1 MKKIVSLIVMVGMI
15 LSASAAVFAESSLIQ
30 TDEKLNADFAA
41 AMPAGFQLK
50 DVKNTDKNPV
60 PLDFSNNVLNMG
72 VGTSS
77 RYALFSDT
85 VYDMSAY
92 GSYEIVYECN
102 LLSSGNCT
110 NFIFGNYDKLDGNKA
125 PLTGDENVKSS
136 YVVAISPGDSQKNP
150 NAKCYFY
157 NRSTTSTEKE
167 LDGIRANTF
176 LKYTLKVDLTKTE
189 NNVSFYAGDELIFTA
204 SDENPVT
211 LAKVAI
217 KTEYAKANVKNITLI
232 GYKDYGIKYKIDGV
246 SAAQMGEGTISA
258 VLPKAVVSSKLSVI
272 FAMYD
277 ADGNL
282 LNAKIVRKDELENNE
297 IKLFTSDS
305 EQNTLRAFIWDSL
318 DSMNPQVD
326 DTGNGLPAAVN

>member
-30 TDEKLNADFAA
+30 TDEKLNASFATE
-41 AMPAGFQLK
+41 MPAGFQLK
-50 DVKNTDKNPV
+50 NLKSGSVEDPV
-60 PLDFSNNVLNMG
+60 FPDGVLNIG
-72 VGTSS
+72 NSS

-92 GSYEIVYECN
+92 SSYEIVYECE
-102 LLSSGNCT
+102 LSANTT
-110 NFIFGNYDKLDGNKA
+110 NYTYFIFGDYSSGSIHNSDA
-125 PLTGDENVKSS
+125 PLAGNAVEKS
-136 YVVAISPGDSQKNP
+136 YAVGICPGNSSN
-150 NAKCYFY
+150 NAEYKFY
-157 NRSTTSTEKE
+157 KKLSSATEKE
-167 LDGIRANTF
+167 YTKSLAGTSF
-176 LKYTLKVDLTKTE
+176 KYTLKVDLTKME
-189 NNVSFYAGDELIFTA
+189 NNVSFYAGDQLIFTE
-204 SDENPVT
+204 SDPSPIT

-217 KTEYAKANVKNITLI
+217 KTCYAKANVKNITLI
-232 GYKDYGIKYKIDGV
+232 GHKDYRIAYKINEA
-246 SAAQMGEGTISA
+246 SATQMGVGTISA

-297 IKLFTSDS
+297 IKLFASDS
-305 EQNTLRAFIWDSL
+305 EQNTLRTFIWDSL